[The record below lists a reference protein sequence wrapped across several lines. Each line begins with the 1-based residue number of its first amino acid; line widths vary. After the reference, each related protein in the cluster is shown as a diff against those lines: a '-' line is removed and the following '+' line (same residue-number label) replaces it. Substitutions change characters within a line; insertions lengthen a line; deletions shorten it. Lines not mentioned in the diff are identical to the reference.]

1 MKLEHEAITEAIIGS
16 AYEVHNSRIWFLEKV
31 GQKTLV
37 ELLSRGHSAEIEPSI
52 RVELKSAIVG
62 EYESRRV
69 GIVDGKLIV
78 DLKSQSNSIHHSL
91 QSSAIVTLL
100 EAKLPFRR
108 AGKKQRFFD
117 TSKAFPSRSLG
128 RR

>member
-37 ELLSRGHSAEIEPSI
+37 ELLSRGHSAEIEHSI

-62 EYESRRV
+62 EYEGTCLWMENLSW
-69 GIVDGKLIV
+69 
-78 DLKSQSNSIHHSL
+78 
-91 QSSAIVTLL
+91 T
-100 EAKLPFRR
+100 
-108 AGKKQRFFD
+108 
-117 TSKAFPSRSLG
+117 
-128 RR
+128 